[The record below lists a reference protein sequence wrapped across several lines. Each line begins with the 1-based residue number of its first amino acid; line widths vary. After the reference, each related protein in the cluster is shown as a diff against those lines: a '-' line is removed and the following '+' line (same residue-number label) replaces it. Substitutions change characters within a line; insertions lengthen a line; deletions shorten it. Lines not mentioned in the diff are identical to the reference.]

1 LSIADDSEVLSTKV
15 AKEKDKLVANVQNL
29 MGEGEKLSDTVN
41 DNVKKEVERFLSNVQ
56 DWRHIT
62 EASISQTLAS
72 IKSTLETNNVA
83 PKRVKAMLERI
94 DGALLD
100 FEADLTTAQQSKTG
114 PAGWSLSTDTS
125 LYDKLV
131 DYVRKI
137 TPESMLP
144 AKLQDQMNAHS
155 GGNYFDYLKTNYFD
169 PLATKL
175 DSAMPTTVRKDSVG
189 GKLQNTAEKAEG
201 KVEEKAGQGKANAEA
216 YFQQAREQFQSGNAY
231 VQKFLQDNMPGNQ
244 GKGAAKNRKM
254 GSAQEYIDWIK
265 GMATTQRSQRGD
277 SVKQFLNDLRNSK
290 SSSEVYAKMM
300 EAGPVVKKA
309 LGMEPEKSK

>member
-1 LSIADDSEVLSTKV
+1 MLSIKV
-15 AKEKDKLVANVQNL
+15 AKEKEKLIANVQTL
-29 MGEGEKLSDTVN
+29 MGEGEKLSDSIN
-41 DNVKKEVERFLSNVQ
+41 DNVKKEIDRFLSNVH

-62 EASISQTLAS
+62 EASISQTIGS
-72 IKSTLETNNVA
+72 IRNTLETNNVA

-114 PAGWSLSTDTS
+114 SAGWSLSSDAS
-125 LYDKLV
+125 LYEKLV
-131 DYVRKI
+131 DYVRQV

-144 AKLQDQMNAHS
+144 TKLRAQMDANS
-155 GGNYFDYLKTNYFD
+155 GGNYFDYLKSNYFD

-175 DSAMPTTVRKDSVG
+175 DSAMPTGVRRESTGEKVQ
-189 GKLQNTAEKAEG
+189 KTAGKAES
-201 KVEEKAGQGKANAEA
+201 KVEEKASQGKAGAEA
-216 YFQQAREQFQSGNAY
+216 YIQQAREQFQSGNAY
-231 VQKFLQDNMPGNQ
+231 VQKFLHDNMPGNQ
-244 GKGAAKNRKM
+244 GKLTTKNQKA
-254 GSAQEYIDWIK
+254 GTVQEYVDWIK
-265 GMATTQRSQRGD
+265 GMVTTQRGQRGD
-277 SVKQFLNDLRNSK
+277 SVKQFLNDLRKSK